1 MDKQT
6 NRNDGEEGKIM
17 MKVTQEM
24 MRGQLRDHQM
34 MLTQHL
40 RQINKL
46 IEMGQ
51 KKGEMTMKFPQEL
64 MRWQSKDL
72 ETVIQQNV

>member
-17 MKVTQEM
+17 MKVTQKM
-24 MRGQLRDHQM
+24 MRGQLRDPQM

-64 MRWQSKDL
+64 MRWKSKDL